1 MKALYETLIERF
13 KTQDGIARAFGVT
26 RPAVSIWKKVGVPEL
41 IATIS
46 HLDPTIPYTY
56 DPAHY
61 GRDTSNLALSLAK
74 PKHNHNN
81 KQAA

>member
-13 KTQDGIARAFGVT
+13 KTQNAIAKAFGVT

-41 IATIS
+41 VATLC

-61 GRDTSNLALSLAK
+61 GRDAGKLNLILNK
-74 PKHNHNN
+74 PNKNN
-81 KQAA
+81 NSKQAA

>member
-1 MKALYETLIERF
+1 MNLLHDILIQKFGSEAE
-13 KTQDGIARAFGVT
+13 IARAFQVK
-26 RPAVSIWKKVGVPEL
+26 RAQHFAKRVPEHVAL
-41 IATIS
+41 LC